1 MQIRRFVWILSV
13 LIVVPLNAQQKKGLY
28 IDSYSG
34 AAQVKAVGA
43 ASWSQPA
50 RKQSV
55 TRLDSVL
62 VPEQAK
68 MDIINAVNG
77 DIYPCDFAFK
87 GTINQCLQQAK
98 EKQSGVFRALAK
110 QMTANMFGKTKNTP
124 HHVYGGA
131 TRTEDEDRYND
142 SIACLALATSRAKRT
157 PYPYLTLHTLSEN
170 GTVRFIIDNTDKK
183 AYYVN
188 VLMLNTRTGAAGL
201 RIVPEPDMVPE
212 ALLLPAGQTLDLSMF
227 RFLDIPD
234 MRYVLFA
241 AESPFVPAAIHP
253 LLRYPE
259 DINCP

>member
-1 MQIRRFVWILSV
+1 
-13 LIVVPLNAQQKKGLY
+13 
-28 IDSYSG
+28 
-34 AAQVKAVGA
+34 
-43 ASWSQPA
+43 
-50 RKQSV
+50 
-55 TRLDSVL
+55 VL

-68 MDIINAVNG
+68 MDIVNAVNG

-98 EKQSGVFRALAK
+98 EKQSDVFRALAK

-142 SIACLALATSRAKRT
+142 SIACLALATSRAKRN
-157 PYPYLTLHTLSEN
+157 PYPYLTLRTFSEN

-188 VLMLNTRTGAAGL
+188 VLMLNTRTGAVGL
-201 RIVPEPDMVPE
+201 RIVPEPDMAPE
-212 ALLLPAGQTLDLSMF
+212 AMLLPAGQTLDLSMF

-234 MRYVLFA
+234 IRYVLFA
-241 AESPFVPAAIHP
+241 TESPFVPAAIHP